1 MGVFDF
7 FGKKGETKDYNLV
20 GSGQLR
26 DMMEE
31 IRNNIKQDF
40 GGIPV
45 EENEIDDFYVV
56 LKRAVEKHLESQMSS
71 GAGSVDMESLSVD
84 ALPLFHVSEDHM
96 YAYVCVLP
104 PLNEGEGIER
114 DRFLEDM
121 RYEGIVYGIDEEA
134 VSRLI
139 SMQEYLHIIHIAAGT
154 SPLDG
159 KDGRLE
165 ELFQRRNEKTLELDD
180 NASLERIDFRK
191 HNKVQTIQEGEVIC
205 RIHAPVAAKDGMTVS
220 GQVLY
225 ARGGEAVRI
234 PKGKNTTISADG
246 SVLTADISGVV
257 VTEDDNFTVNDQKIV
272 FHDVDAS
279 VGDLECMG
287 DLFIRGNID
296 DGVTINAIGNII
308 IEGNVRHGKILSG
321 GTIRIQ
327 GEVKGSRENELS
339 AEKQIQ
345 CAILEEATATAKG
358 NIYAEV
364 IANSEV
370 ISREGSIYAVS
381 GRGLIFGGS
390 IQAYTSVFTKKIG
403 NISGCKNLFTLGY
416 NPKREERRDAVAN
429 ELKEIDVLCERL
441 RKDIAEMRAAGK
453 NYQRDTK
460 EEYARLVEQRSVY
473 DDLAKRKTK
482 ELEELESILLSNVSG
497 SIICE
502 KIHPTTQVH
511 IGGHKIVIQEE
522 VTDCNIHL
530 QGKQVVLK

>member
-1 MGVFDF
+1 M
-7 FGKKGETKDYNLV
+7 
-20 GSGQLR
+20 
-26 DMMEE
+26 
-31 IRNNIKQDF
+31 
-40 GGIPV
+40 
-45 EENEIDDFYVV
+45 
-56 LKRAVEKHLESQMSS
+56 
-71 GAGSVDMESLSVD
+71 
-84 ALPLFHVSEDHM
+84 
-96 YAYVCVLP
+96 
-104 PLNEGEGIER
+104 
-114 DRFLEDM
+114 
-121 RYEGIVYGIDEEA
+121 
-134 VSRLI
+134 
-139 SMQEYLHIIHIAAGT
+139 
-154 SPLDG
+154 
-159 KDGRLE
+159 
-165 ELFQRRNEKTLELDD
+165 
-180 NASLERIDFRK
+180 
-191 HNKVQTIQEGEVIC
+191 
-205 RIHAPVAAKDGMTVS
+205 
-220 GQVLY
+220 
-225 ARGGEAVRI
+225 
-234 PKGKNTTISADG
+234 
-246 SVLTADISGVV
+246 
-257 VTEDDNFTVNDQKIV
+257 
-272 FHDVDAS
+272 
-279 VGDLECMG
+279 
-287 DLFIRGNID
+287 
-296 DGVTINAIGNII
+296 
-308 IEGNVRHGKILSG
+308 
-321 GTIRIQ
+321 
-327 GEVKGSRENELS
+327 
-339 AEKQIQ
+339 
-345 CAILEEATATAKG
+345 EEATATAKG

-441 RKDIAEMRAAGK
+441 RKDIAVMRAAGK